1 MNGKGD
7 KYRVKWSTEYESN
20 FNRIFN
26 RGNNMKLVDYRNRAL
41 KVGERVRIE
50 EDIPSVNG
58 MLYKHTIVKLDEFN
72 DVTKKIRVTDST
84 GKVWWIEPNQVSC
97 SFL

>member
-7 KYRVKWSTEYESN
+7 KYRVNWSKDYESN
-20 FNRIFN
+20 YNKIFKEKE
-26 RGNNMKLVDYRNRAL
+26 MKLIDSRGRNL
-41 KVGERVRIE
+41 ELGKRVRIE
-50 EDIPSVNG
+50 VDIPSAEG
-58 MLYKHTIVKLDEFN
+58 MLYKHSIVKLDEFN
-72 DVTKKIRVTDST
+72 DKTKKIRVTDRT